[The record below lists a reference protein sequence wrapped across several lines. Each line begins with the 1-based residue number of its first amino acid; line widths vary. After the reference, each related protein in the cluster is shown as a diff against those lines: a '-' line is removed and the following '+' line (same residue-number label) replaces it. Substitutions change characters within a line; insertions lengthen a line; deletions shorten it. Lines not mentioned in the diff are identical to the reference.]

1 MKIIKAYQIPR
12 GSVSPTIFD
21 LPCITA
27 CHKNLKGEVIY
38 HFSPDAGIC
47 VFTQATDWLLEDEKG
62 MWYNMSND
70 RYQAWKRSD
79 EELK

>member
-1 MKIIKAYQIPR
+1 MKTIKAYQIHKGP
-12 GSVSPTIFD
+12 VSHIIFV
-21 LPCITA
+21 LLCITA
-27 CHKNLKGEVIY
+27 YHKNLKGEVIY

-79 EELK
+79 EELR